1 MPRVKVSV
9 HRHKHRKRVLKQ
21 AKGYVGAR
29 SRLYRTA
36 SETVLRAQRYSFRDR
51 RSHKREIRRLWIT
64 RIGAACRERGF
75 QYSRLIQG
83 LTAASI
89 ALDRKMLADIAVQD
103 AGAFDTLVN
112 MAKKAIGR

>member
-1 MPRVKVSV
+1 MPRARVSV
-9 HRHKHRKRVLKQ
+9 HRHKHRKRVLKA

-51 RSHKREIRRLWIT
+51 HTRKREFRKLWIT

-83 LTAASI
+83 LSAAQV
-89 ALDRKMLADIAVQD
+89 ALDRKMLADIALTD
-103 AGAFDTLVN
+103 AGAFDTLVD